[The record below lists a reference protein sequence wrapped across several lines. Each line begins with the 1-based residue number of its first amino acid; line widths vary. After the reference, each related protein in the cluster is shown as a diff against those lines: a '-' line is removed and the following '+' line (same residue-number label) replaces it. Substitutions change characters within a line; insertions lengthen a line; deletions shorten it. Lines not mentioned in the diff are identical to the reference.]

1 MRIFVGIDIDEQIRQ
16 RIYEFALQMRESA
29 PDARWVKS
37 ETFHIT
43 LKFLGEATPEM
54 AERVKQAL
62 AEVRGSR
69 VTIRFEGAG
78 FFPNARSAQVFWV
91 AVNAGDALPQLARQV
106 DEATA
111 RLGFS
116 REENAYKPH
125 LTLARA
131 GKAASGNPNQKG
143 SSRTRSTFANL
154 AKKVEAIPQPS
165 FGTITAQEFFLYES
179 KLSPA
184 GARYTKIAR
193 FGLEAPNC

>member
-16 RIYEFALQMRESA
+16 RIYEFGQQMRELA
-29 PDARWVKS
+29 PDARWVKP
-37 ETFHIT
+37 ETFHVT
-43 LKFLGEATPEM
+43 LKFLGEAPSEM
-54 AERVKQAL
+54 VERVKQAL
-62 AEVRGSR
+62 AAVGGSQ
-69 VTIRFEGAG
+69 VNIGFEGAG
-78 FFPNARSAQVFWV
+78 FFPNARSARVFWV
-91 AVNAGDALPQLARQV
+91 GVKADDALRQLARHV

-111 RLGFS
+111 QLGFS

-131 GKAASGNPNQKG
+131 GKAASGNPHQKG
-143 SSRTRSTFANL
+143 SSRGGSRLAAL
-154 AKKVEAIPQPS
+154 AKKLEAISQPS
-165 FGTITAQEFFLYES
+165 FGTIAAQEFFLYES